1 MWWRKIKVL
10 SPADGYNLWAK
21 SYHAEANPIK
31 KLSDDFIASSMGE
44 LRNYT
49 VLDAGCGTGKLCS
62 VALDQGADTVDG
74 IDLSNEMIAQ
84 ARQNCPQANFACG
97 DLTTSDIESSRYDL
111 AICGLVLG
119 HIPLLEP
126 ALLKLTRSV
135 KPGGKIILTDFH
147 PYQSL
152 NQAKRTFKS
161 TFGRVYEVSHTAH
174 MFTDYFRI
182 LKSEGFRI
190 TDFREPL
197 YNALPVIFGITATK
211 S

>member
-44 LRNYT
+44 LNNDT

-62 VALDQGADTVDG
+62 VALKHGAAAVDG
-74 IDLSNEMIAQ
+74 IDLSHEMIAQ
-84 ARQNCPQANFACG
+84 ARQNCPQANFTCS
-97 DLTTSDIESSRYDL
+97 DLSTSHIESSKYDL
-111 AICGLVLG
+111 VICGLVLG
-119 HIPLLEP
+119 HIPSLEP

-135 KPGGKIILTDFH
+135 KPGGRIILTDFH

-152 NQAKRTFKS
+152 NHAKRTFKG

-174 MFTDYFRI
+174 IFTDYFRI

-190 TDFREPL
+190 TDLREPL
-197 YNALPVIFGITATK
+197 YNGFPVIFGITAMK
-211 S
+211 P